1 MFPAGTSALTID
13 GGEAGRSEGS
23 CAGFKTRAFKEVRL
37 VKSASCSLFLPVGVA
52 LMLVILMGT
61 VAAAQGYVSPEHVPG
76 ATTIDG
82 AKAWELWERG
92 VIFVDVR
99 IPSDYEAG
107 HIPDA
112 INLTIERDESKSPFN
127 EQSLLEILGS
137 KDREVVF
144 YCNAER
150 CWRSSVAAER
160 AVRWGFTR
168 VYYYR
173 LGFPDWQKRN
183 YPVE

>member
-1 MFPAGTSALTID
+1 MKAG
-13 GGEAGRSEGS
+13 GY
-23 CAGFKTRAFKEVRL
+23 
-37 VKSASCSLFLPVGVA
+37 SLSSSVGVA
-52 LMLVILMGT
+52 AMLIMLVAT
-61 VAAAQGYVSPEHVPG
+61 AVAARGYVSPEHVPG

-82 AKAWELWERG
+82 VKAWELWERG
-92 VIFVDVR
+92 VIFIDVR
-99 IPSDYEAG
+99 IASDYEAG

-112 INLTIERDESKSPFN
+112 INLTIERDEAKSPFT
-127 EQSLLEILGS
+127 EQSLLEVLGS

-160 AVRWGFTR
+160 AVSWGFTR

-173 LGFPDWQKRN
+173 LGFPDWQRRN